1 MFSQLVALDERL
13 SRHLA
18 QLAETRPLLR
28 RSASVLAHS
37 GDSPI
42 WVSGLLLVV
51 WLGSAFWR
59 VTAQVDLVGIAIT
72 ALVVQVIKWRVR
84 RPRPPGHWGQGYRRL
99 DPHSFPSGHA
109 ARAVMLATVAVCL
122 GPPGWALGLI
132 IWSLLVAVARV
143 VLRVHYLSDV
153 VVGGLCGVV
162 CGIALSLAVN
172 DGVRFDC
179 TTLRT

>member
-59 VTAQVDLVGIAIT
+59 VTAQADLVGIAIT
-72 ALVVQVIKWRVR
+72 ALVVQAIKWRVR

-109 ARAVMLATVAVCL
+109 ARAVMLATLAVLL
-122 GPPGWALGLI
+122 GPLWWALGLI
-132 IWSLLVAVARV
+132 IWSLLVSVARV

-153 VVGGLCGVV
+153 IVGGVCGLICGVAL
-162 CGIALSLAVN
+162 GIAVN
-172 DGVRFDC
+172 SGLQID
-179 TTLRT
+179 LLI